1 MMKTTPRR
9 VTVSLVLAAAVGA
22 ASLAVTV
29 RAQSEPE
36 DGPRYRNGTDLIRP
50 DDYREWMFLSAG
62 LGMTYEAEGGEAAGS
77 GARPQRF
84 QNVFVNRS
92 AYRAFKETG
101 AWPDGSIFVLEI
113 RRAASEASINVAG
126 NFQSDLLVLEA
137 EVKDS
142 RFEDGW
148 AFYNFGRARLDAR
161 RGCAAVR
168 RGRGAVHRVPHR
180 AHRGGADLRPVLS
193 DGPGDRPREGNP
205 EAGLRPGIERRG
217 LLEGGLGGRRS
228 RRRRSGQDQSRRAR

>member
-1 MMKTTPRR
+1 MKTTPRCI
-9 VTVSLVLAAAVGA
+9 TISLVLAAAVCA
-22 ASLAVTV
+22 ASLAGTV
-29 RAQSEPE
+29 RAQSEPA
-36 DGPRYRNGTDLIRP
+36 DGPRYTNGNDLVRP

-62 LGMTYEAEGGEAAGS
+62 LGMTYEAEGGGAAGS

-101 AWPDGSIFVLEI
+101 EWPDGSIFVLEI
-113 RRAASEASINVAG
+113 RRATSEASINVAG

-148 AFYNFGRARLDAR
+148 AFYNFGAAGSMPDAVAPLSAREAAPCIACHTDHTAVERTFVQFYPIALEIAR
-161 RGCAAVR
+161 EKGT
-168 RGRGAVHRVPHR
+168 
-180 AHRGGADLRPVLS
+180 LK
-193 DGPGDRPREGNP
+193 PGFD
-205 EAGLRPGIERRG
+205 
-217 LLEGGLGGRRS
+217 
-228 RRRRSGQDQSRRAR
+228 

>member
-1 MMKTTPRR
+1 METMKTTPLS
-9 VTVSLVLAAAVGA
+9 VTVSLGLAAAVCA

-29 RAQSEPE
+29 RAQSEPG
-36 DGPRYRNGTDLIRP
+36 DGPRYRNGAELIRP
-50 DDYREWMFLSAG
+50 DDYREWMFLSSG

-113 RRAASEASINVAG
+113 RKATSEASINVAG

-148 AFYNFGRARLDAR
+148 AFYNFGRAGSMPDAIAPLSAED
-161 RGCAAVR
+161 AAPCIACHTEHT
-168 RGRGAVHRVPHR
+168 AVERTFVQFYPTALEIAR
-180 AHRGGADLRPVLS
+180 EKGTLK
-193 DGPGDRPREGNP
+193 PGFD
-205 EAGLRPGIERRG
+205 
-217 LLEGGLGGRRS
+217 
-228 RRRRSGQDQSRRAR
+228 

>member
-1 MMKTTPRR
+1 MKMMKTTPRR

-36 DGPRYRNGTDLIRP
+36 DGPRYRNGTELIRP

-62 LGMTYEAEGGEAAGS
+62 LGMTYEAEGGGAGS

-92 AYRAFKETG
+92 AYRGFKETG
-101 AWPDGSIFVLEI
+101 TWPDGSIFVLEI

-148 AFYNFGRARLDAR
+148 AFYNFGRAGSMPDAV
-161 RGCAAVR
+161 APLSAEDAVPCIACHTEHT
-168 RGRGAVHRVPHR
+168 AVERTFVQFYPTALEIAR
-180 AHRGGADLRPVLS
+180 EKGTLK
-193 DGPGDRPREGNP
+193 PGF
-205 EAGLRPGIERRG
+205 
-217 LLEGGLGGRRS
+217 
-228 RRRRSGQDQSRRAR
+228 DQE

>member
-1 MMKTTPRR
+1 METMKTTPLS
-9 VTVSLVLAAAVGA
+9 VTVSLGLAAAVCA

-29 RAQSEPE
+29 RAQSEPG
-36 DGPRYRNGTDLIRP
+36 DGPRYRNGAELIRP
-50 DDYREWMFLSAG
+50 DDYREWMFLSSG

-113 RRAASEASINVAG
+113 RKATSEASIKVAG
-126 NFQSDLLVLEA
+126 NFQSELLVLEA

-148 AFYNFGRARLDAR
+148 AFYNFGRAGSMPDAIAPLSAED
-161 RGCAAVR
+161 AAPCIACHTEHT
-168 RGRGAVHRVPHR
+168 AVERTFVQFYPTALEIAR
-180 AHRGGADLRPVLS
+180 EKGTLK
-193 DGPGDRPREGNP
+193 PGFD
-205 EAGLRPGIERRG
+205 
-217 LLEGGLGGRRS
+217 
-228 RRRRSGQDQSRRAR
+228 

>member
-1 MMKTTPRR
+1 METMKTTPLS
-9 VTVSLVLAAAVGA
+9 VTVSLGLAAAVCA

-29 RAQSEPE
+29 RAQSEPG
-36 DGPRYRNGTDLIRP
+36 DGPRYRNGAELIRP
-50 DDYREWMFLSAG
+50 DDYREWMFLSSG

-113 RRAASEASINVAG
+113 RKATSEASINVAG

-137 EVKDS
+137 EVKDA
-142 RFEDGW
+142 RFPDGW
-148 AFYNFGRARLDAR
+148 AFYNFGRAGSMPDAIAPLSAED
-161 RGCAAVR
+161 AAPCIACHTEHT
-168 RGRGAVHRVPHR
+168 AVERTFVQFYPTALEIAR
-180 AHRGGADLRPVLS
+180 EKGTLK
-193 DGPGDRPREGNP
+193 PGFD
-205 EAGLRPGIERRG
+205 
-217 LLEGGLGGRRS
+217 
-228 RRRRSGQDQSRRAR
+228 

>member
-1 MMKTTPRR
+1 MKTTPRS
-9 VTVSLVLAAAVGA
+9 VTISLGLAAAVCA

-29 RAQSEPE
+29 RAQSEPG
-36 DGPRYRNGTDLIRP
+36 DGPRYRNGAELIRP
-50 DDYREWMFLSAG
+50 ADYREWMFLSAG
-62 LGMTYEAEGGEAAGS
+62 LGMTYEAEGGGAAGS

-92 AYRAFKETG
+92 AYQAFKETG

-113 RRAASEASINVAG
+113 RQATSEASINVAG

-148 AFYNFGRARLDAR
+148 AFYNFGAAGSMPDAVAPLSAENAAPCIACHTEHTAVERTFVQFYPTALEIAREKGTLK
-161 RGCAAVR
+161 
-168 RGRGAVHRVPHR
+168 
-180 AHRGGADLRPVLS
+180 
-193 DGPGDRPREGNP
+193 PGFE
-205 EAGLRPGIERRG
+205 
-217 LLEGGLGGRRS
+217 
-228 RRRRSGQDQSRRAR
+228 